1 MLEAVEHPTV
11 PQNFESKEC
20 GTGGKLSTW
29 FSPGGLVE
37 QSFFLLFVLLFCF
50 FFVSLLSPIIF
61 LFWLLLSFLSAL
73 LSFFTSILL
82 CVLYMLNLAYHH
94 FLFRLQIIFS
104 KFRFSTFN
112 FRFWWANKLWIT
124 CRNFDFRPLIF
135 IWHCSSLI

>member
-1 MLEAVEHPTV
+1 MQNILKKILELNSTNEKKIIFIKKRETLFKAMYAAPV
-11 PQNFESKEC
+11 C
-20 GTGGKLSTW
+20 GTGGKPSTW
-29 FSPGGLVE
+29 FPPGGLVE
-37 QSFFLLFVLLFCF
+37 QSFFLLFVLVFCF

-104 KFRFSTFN
+104 KFRFLTFY
-112 FRFWWANKLWIT
+112 FRFWSANKL
-124 CRNFDFRPLIF
+124 
-135 IWHCSSLI
+135 